1 MHANRS
7 RTRLC
12 QKEGDG
18 PESQEPSPNNRREVL
33 PVQDDAAVAVADLAV
48 NEALGVRGEE
58 QDHLRG
64 LAGLGGAAQR
74 NTVDDALRV
83 LVREDRGHIGK
94 RERRAHGVA
103 ADTELTAFLGDC
115 LG

>member
-33 PVQDDAAVAVADLAV
+33 PVQDDAAVAVTDLAV
-48 NEALGVRGEE
+48 NEAGEVGGKE
-58 QDHLRG
+58 EHHLRSS
-64 LAGLGGAAQR
+64 LAWAAR
-74 NTVDDALRV
+74 P
-83 LVREDRGHIGK
+83 RGIPLMM
-94 RERRAHGVA
+94 R
-103 ADTELTAFLGDC
+103 
-115 LG
+115 

>member
-1 MHANRS
+1 M
-7 RTRLC
+7 RLY

-33 PVQDDAAVAVADLAV
+33 PVQDDAAVAVTDLAV
-48 NEALGVRGEE
+48 NEAGEVGGKE
-58 QDHLRG
+58 EHHLRRF
-64 LAGLGGAAQR
+64 AGLGGAAQR

-94 RERRAHGVA
+94 RERRAYSVA
-103 ADTELTAFLGDC
+103 ANAKLAAFLGDC